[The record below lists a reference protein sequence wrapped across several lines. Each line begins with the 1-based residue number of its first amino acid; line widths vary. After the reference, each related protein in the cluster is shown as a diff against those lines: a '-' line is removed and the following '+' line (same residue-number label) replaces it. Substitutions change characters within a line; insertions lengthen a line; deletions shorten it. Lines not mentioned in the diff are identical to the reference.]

1 MIPLNKKL
9 MEKEKS
15 FIEFLSKAEYDQM
28 AQKMIENIQKE
39 AKELNRPIY
48 FGDGEF
54 CYEQWSN
61 DKKYVLLTDN
71 VTISHQ

>member
-1 MIPLNKKL
+1 MKK
-9 MEKEKS
+9 ETS
-15 FIEFLSKAEYDQM
+15 FIEFLSKDEYEQKG
-28 AQKMIENIQKE
+28 QKMIENIKEE
-39 AKELNRPIY
+39 AKELNRPLY

-71 VTISHQ
+71 ITVSHQ

>member
-1 MIPLNKKL
+1 MLPLNKKI

-15 FIEFLSKAEYDQM
+15 FIEFLSKDEYEQK
-28 AQKMIENIQKE
+28 AQKMIEEIQNE
-39 AKELNRPIY
+39 AKELNRPVY

-61 DKKYVLLTDN
+61 DKKYVLLTKN
-71 VTISHQ
+71 VTVTLQ